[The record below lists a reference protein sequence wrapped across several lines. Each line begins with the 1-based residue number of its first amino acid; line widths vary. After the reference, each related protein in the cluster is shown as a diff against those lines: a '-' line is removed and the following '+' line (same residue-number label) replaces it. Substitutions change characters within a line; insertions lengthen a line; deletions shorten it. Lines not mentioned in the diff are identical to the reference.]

1 MTVDRPSPSAA
12 DGVLPPEREPATE
25 LDLTAVAG
33 QLGRPPRGT
42 RAVAH
47 RCPCGLPDV
56 VETTPRLA
64 DGTPFPTLFY
74 LTCPRATAE
83 CSRLESAGVMRE
95 MATRLANHPEL
106 AAAYQAAHFDYLARR
121 EAIADVPEI
130 AGVSAGGMPG
140 RVKCLHVHLAHALA
154 AGPGVNPLGD
164 EVLEMVAPWWSGGPC
179 VEF

>member
-1 MTVDRPSPSAA
+1 MNAERSTEADRSVVAA
-12 DGVLPPEREPATE
+12 
-25 LDLTAVAG
+25 

-64 DGTPFPTLFY
+64 DGTPFPTLYY
-74 LTCPRATAE
+74 LTCPRAVAA
-83 CSRLESAGVMRE
+83 CSRLESAGLMKEMTARLRE
-95 MATRLANHPEL
+95 DPDL
-106 AAAYQAAHFDYLARR
+106 AARYRAAHEDYLARR
-121 EAIADVPEI
+121 EALGHVPEI

-154 AGPGVNPLGD
+154 AGPGVNPFGD
-164 EVLEMVAPWWSGGPC
+164 EVRELVAPWWSEGPC
-179 VEF
+179 V